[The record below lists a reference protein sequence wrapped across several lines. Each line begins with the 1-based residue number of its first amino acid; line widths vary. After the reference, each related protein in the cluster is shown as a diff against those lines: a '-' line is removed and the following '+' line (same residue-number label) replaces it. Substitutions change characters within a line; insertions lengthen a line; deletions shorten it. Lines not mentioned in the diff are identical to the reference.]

1 MTIKL
6 SETQIAALKTGLTND
21 KGFIDFGKLNGGAQ
35 TKVTTALITK
45 KLAGFRAGNLVITTQ
60 GRQAAGAAPRETKP
74 PSLKAEMKANAKAA
88 VRVEKMQ
95 AKAAKAEAAALLKQA
110 KADLKAAKA
119 KVEAKEAAPPVPR
132 LDTKQAQLIAM
143 MRRPEGVTI
152 DEAVER
158 LDWQAHTVRGA
169 IAGAL
174 KKKLGLDVLS
184 ERADG
189 SRMTT
194 YRIAG

>member
-6 SETQIAALKTGLTND
+6 SKTQIAALKSGAAHKAGHITLPATLRGGARQKVVTALTNAE
-21 KGFIDFGKLNGGAQ
+21 LV
-35 TKVTTALITK
+35 VTNDDA
-45 KLAGFRAGNLVITTQ
+45 LVITS
-60 GRQAAGAAPRETKP
+60 AGLSAIGADPAKP
-74 PSLKAEMKANAKAA
+74 AK
-88 VRVEKMQ
+88 Q
-95 AKAAKAEAAALLKQA
+95 
-110 KADLKAAKA
+110 
-119 KVEAKEAAPPVPR
+119 PR

-174 KKKLGLDVLS
+174 KKKLGLDVVS

-189 SRMTT
+189 GRKSI

>member
-1 MTIKL
+1 MSMKL
-6 SETQIAALKTGLTND
+6 SNTQIAALKSGAAHNAGHITLPATLRGGARQKVVAALTNVN
-21 KGFIDFGKLNGGAQ
+21 LA
-35 TKVTTALITK
+35 VTSGDA
-45 KLAGFRAGNLVITTQ
+45 LVITSA
-60 GRQAAGAAPRETKP
+60 GLAAIGADPAKP
-74 PSLKAEMKANAKAA
+74 
-88 VRVEKMQ
+88 V
-95 AKAAKAEAAALLKQA
+95 KQ
-110 KADLKAAKA
+110 
-119 KVEAKEAAPPVPR
+119 PR

-174 KKKLGLDVLS
+174 KKKLGLDVVS

-189 SRMTT
+189 GRKSI

>member
-6 SETQIAALKTGLTND
+6 SNTQIAALKSGAAHSAGHITLPAT
-21 KGFIDFGKLNGGAQ
+21 LRGGARQ
-35 TKVTTALITK
+35 KVVAALTSAKLVVTSADALLITSAG
-45 KLAGFRAGNLVITTQ
+45 LAAI
-60 GRQAAGAAPRETKP
+60 GADPAKP
-74 PSLKAEMKANAKAA
+74 AKP
-88 VRVEKMQ
+88 
-95 AKAAKAEAAALLKQA
+95 
-110 KADLKAAKA
+110 
-119 KVEAKEAAPPVPR
+119 AKEPR

-174 KKKLGLDVLS
+174 KKKLGLEVVS

-189 SRMTT
+189 GRKSI

>member
-60 GRQAAGAAPRETKP
+60 GRQAAGEPAETAPPRE
-74 PSLKAEMKANAKAA
+74 S
-88 VRVEKMQ
+88 
-95 AKAAKAEAAALLKQA
+95 
-110 KADLKAAKA
+110 
-119 KVEAKEAAPPVPR
+119 KEPR

-174 KKKLGLDVLS
+174 KK
-184 ERADG
+184 G
-189 SRMTT
+189 SSGNRVGDWGDHSA
-194 YRIAG
+194 RKACG